1 MPPAGAPCYAFAM
14 AHEYERYA
22 KPEPPPPPPPA
33 IWRKRLDAYW
43 RLLRGD
49 RPVGTLLLL
58 WPTWWALWL
67 AAEGLPSWKLL
78 FIFTAGVWL
87 TRSAGCVINDY
98 ADRWLDPHVERTRS
112 RPLATG
118 EVSPAEALALF
129 VLMMLVAFGLVLLT
143 NRLTVYWSLGAVVVA
158 ALYPFMKRYTHLP
171 QVVLGVAFSWSVP
184 MAFAAQ
190 RGEVI
195 ADSWLLFVAV
205 VLWTVVY
212 DTFYAMVDR
221 DDDLRLGIKST
232 AVLFGEDDR
241 LITGLLQA
249 CVILVLA
256 LLGPRFELGYPY
268 YLGLIAMTALFA
280 RQQWL
285 IRHRGREDCFR
296 AFLNNNWAGM
306 AMFLGIFTDYLLR

>member
-1 MPPAGAPCYAFAM
+1 MK
-14 AHEYERYA
+14 ERLSAYLA
-22 KPEPPPPPPPA
+22 L
-33 IWRKRLDAYW
+33 IRLD
-43 RLLRGD
+43 
-49 RPVGTLLLL
+49 RPIGTLLLL
-58 WPTWWALWL
+58 WPALAALWL
-67 AAEGLPSWKLL
+67 AAEGVPDLHLL
-78 FIFTAGVWL
+78 VIFILGTL
-87 TRSAGCVINDY
+87 LMRSAGCAINDY
-98 ADRWLDPHVERTRS
+98 ADRKLDGGVKRTAQ

-118 EVSPAEALALF
+118 RVTAREALLVAL
-129 VLMMLVAFGLVLLT
+129 VLALLAFGLVLLT